1 MLQDL
6 FQAIWRTGI
15 FMICAQA
22 IVHFRPQESY
32 EKYLKLLV
40 STMILVQLFLPV
52 GSFFLPGG
60 RKETTRQLEAFME
73 NMEEELRFSEEQAA
87 ETDRILERMTLEE
100 VRKRMEE
107 QDSEQTGENTEE
119 IAGDNP
125 EEYAGKETNDEK
137 AGSDTVLDMGKITVE
152 LEPVEPV
159 TIR

>member
-6 FQAIWRTGI
+6 FQAICRTGI

-137 AGSDTVLDMGKITVE
+137 AGSGTVLDMGKITVE